1 MASPVHTLILGHSFV
16 HRAESFTKNNSM
28 PNLKLPS
35 QFHSVK
41 FLGRGGAHISDIPL
55 LFETRGATPDLV
67 ILDIGT
73 NDLASLT
80 PTQTL
85 AVNVFKAAKSML
97 KSGVKRIVILE
108 TLYRSP
114 VGKNGAPPLFNTRV
128 RQFNSQLKYLIK
140 NHTHMEYW
148 YHKGLASRITIYL
161 SDGVHLNVEL
171 TRKYVRSSGKLYGST
186 HGTSNSKTTT
196 PSSQLIQV

>member
-1 MASPVHTLILGHSFV
+1 
-16 HRAESFTKNNSM
+16 M

-55 LFETRGATPDLV
+55 LFETRCATPDLV

-85 AVNVFKAAKSML
+85 AVNVFKAAESML
-97 KSGVKRIVILE
+97 KAGVKRIVILE
-108 TLYRSP
+108 TLYRTP
-114 VGKNGAPPLFNTRV
+114 VGKHGAPPLFNTRV
-128 RQFNSQLKYLIK
+128 RQLNSQLKSLIK
-140 NHTHMEYW
+140 NHIHMEYW
-148 YHKGLASRITIYL
+148 YHKGLASRITNYL
-161 SDGVHLNVEL
+161 SDGVHLNVEG
-171 TRKYVRSSGKLYGST
+171 TRKYVRSLRQAVRKYTRDLQQQNDYPIIPAHTGVVCSFLTLAYPGFFKLP
-186 HGTSNSKTTT
+186 HM
-196 PSSQLIQV
+196 